1 MSGAAFGIV
10 HRCEHCDGPLIVES
24 ASTLVDDRA
33 PLVTKSDG
41 DLREFFGGVLRD
53 VGLAIRREYGP
64 EAVVGFCPWCMCAL
78 VLSEAVEPH
87 AH

>member
-10 HRCEHCDGPLIVES
+10 HRCEHCDGPLEVRS
-24 ASTLVDDRA
+24 ASTLVDLEE
-33 PLVTKSDG
+33 PLRG
-41 DLREFFGGVLRD
+41 M
-53 VGLAIRREYGP
+53 GLAVRREYGP
-64 EAVVGFCPWCMCAL
+64 EAVVGFCLWCMCAL